1 MVRRMDPPTRERL
14 VRIAAYVSAKVAG
27 LSVVLAAALL
37 LDVGDPEPSEAA
49 VLIVIGLSA
58 VVAVFLGR
66 ATYRGV
72 VDGSV
77 VGRLSWN
84 RQKAKEPLGVAWCMD
99 K

>member
-1 MVRRMDPPTRERL
+1 MDPRTRERQ
-14 VRIAAYVSAKVAG
+14 VRIAAYVSAIVAG

-37 LDVGDPEPSEAA
+37 LEVWDPEPSEAA

-72 VDGSV
+72 VGL
-77 VGRLSWN
+77 LSHTSDP
-84 RQKAKEPLGVAWCMD
+84 RI
-99 K
+99 

>member
-1 MVRRMDPPTRERL
+1 MVRRMDPRTRERQ
-14 VRIAAYVSAKVAG
+14 VRIAAYVSAIVAG

-37 LDVGDPEPSEAA
+37 LDVWDPEPSEAA

-72 VDGSV
+72 VGL
-77 VGRLSWN
+77 LSHTSDP
-84 RQKAKEPLGVAWCMD
+84 RI
-99 K
+99 